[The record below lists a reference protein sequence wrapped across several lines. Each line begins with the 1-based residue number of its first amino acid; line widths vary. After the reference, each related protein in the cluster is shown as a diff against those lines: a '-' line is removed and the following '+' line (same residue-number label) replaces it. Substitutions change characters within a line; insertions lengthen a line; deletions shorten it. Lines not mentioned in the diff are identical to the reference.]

1 MSELETA
8 PQKGE
13 TAEKFKERIADTER
27 EIKREAAAQAKAFKA
42 SAPANAQQAPAQ
54 VPPVASEVP
63 PVGEAEKKPLITGN
77 AELDEWLEKKGPMTL
92 ENLASSYREAERE
105 MHRKAQESRSASGQ
119 PVIPPP
125 VVPPVNYPPY
135 YAPVADPSWGRPP
148 AYAPPLPPP
157 QMSVEALAKQY
168 GLSPEDFEK
177 VAPLAND
184 MARSVVAAELQRV
197 LPPLM
202 NQVQGVNR
210 EVGRQKE
217 LVDLMS
223 DPVFKAPQVQ
233 FEMDRIFKEE
243 PNTFVAQTQPIRYAY
258 EKALTRIARAN
269 LGGSSG
275 QTASTASGVVPPHS
289 KPPATAGGNGNGGGG
304 APSGTALEMTP
315 EIFAGLSMAE
325 KTAHLI
331 AIGARPGQ

>member
-1 MSELETA
+1 
-8 PQKGE
+8 
-13 TAEKFKERIADTER
+13 
-27 EIKREAAAQAKAFKA
+27 
-42 SAPANAQQAPAQ
+42 
-54 VPPVASEVP
+54 
-63 PVGEAEKKPLITGN
+63 
-77 AELDEWLEKKGPMTL
+77 
-92 ENLASSYREAERE
+92 
-105 MHRKAQESRSASGQ
+105 
-119 PVIPPP
+119 
-125 VVPPVNYPPY
+125 
-135 YAPVADPSWGRPP
+135 
-148 AYAPPLPPP
+148 
-157 QMSVEALAKQY
+157 VEALAKQY
-168 GLSPEDFEK
+168 GLSPEDFER

-184 MARSVVAAELQRV
+184 MAQAAVRQELSRV

-202 NQVQGVNR
+202 NQVQGVHR

-275 QTASTASGVVPPHS
+275 ATAASTASGVVPSSS

-304 APSGTALEMTP
+304 APSGAPQEMTP
-315 EIFAGLSMAE
+315 EIFAGKSMAE
-325 KTAHLI
+325 KQAYLT
-331 AIGARPGQ
+331 AIGARPHE

>member
-1 MSELETA
+1 METETKSLE

-13 TAEKFKERIADTER
+13 TADKFKERIEETQR
-27 EIKREAAAQAKAFKA
+27 ELKRAQKVAPKA
-42 SAPANAQQAPAQ
+42 PDLTAQ
-54 VPPVASEVP
+54 VPAVAPKADVPLAQEV
-63 PVGEAEKKPLITGN
+63 EKKPLITGN

-105 MHRKAQESRSASGQ
+105 MHRKAQEVRGTNGQ
-119 PVIPPP
+119 PPAPPITA
-125 VVPPVNYPPY
+125 PPIQGYPPY
-135 YAPVADPSWGRPP
+135 YPPVADPNWGRPP
-148 AYAPPLPPP
+148 AYAPPQPPP
-157 QMSVEALAKQY
+157 PVSVEALAKQY

-184 MARSVVAAELQRV
+184 MARSVVEAELNRR

-202 NQVQGVNR
+202 NQVNNVNR

-223 DPVFKAPQVQ
+223 DPAFKNPQVQ

-243 PNTFVAQTQPIRYAY
+243 PNTFVAQPQPIRYAY

-269 LGGSSG
+269 LGGSNGTTIS
-275 QTASTASGVVPPHS
+275 SVPGVVPPNS

-304 APSGTALEMTP
+304 APSGSPLEVTAEM
-315 EIFAGLSMAE
+315 FAGMSMAE
-325 KTAHLI
+325 KTAHLQ
-331 AIGARPGQ
+331 AIGVRPRQ